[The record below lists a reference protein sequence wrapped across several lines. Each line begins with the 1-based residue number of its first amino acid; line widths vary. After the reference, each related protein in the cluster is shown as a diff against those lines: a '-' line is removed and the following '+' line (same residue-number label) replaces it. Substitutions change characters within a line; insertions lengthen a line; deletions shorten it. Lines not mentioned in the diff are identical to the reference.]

1 MLARPLDEVGCSGAR
16 REAARYVRLYETRP
30 NLLTDVVGRIETV
43 HGIPVVHE
51 VSQRRDPVELQLRAN
66 ELDEAGRQWTVDVEQ
81 QPSPVYM
88 VHAKEFTA

>member
-1 MLARPLDEVGCSGAR
+1 
-16 REAARYVRLYETRP
+16 
-30 NLLTDVVGRIETV
+30 
-43 HGIPVVHE
+43 
-51 VSQRRDPVELQLRAN
+51 VELQLRAN